1 LNSKEIH
8 CNELKNVFKTIFF
21 YILIIFCVFYKRKGD
36 DNVKE
41 VIWIS
46 RHRLLVEN
54 HLILRNA
61 FGEYCVVEV
70 NERMDANRLKEIVEE
85 LGRDRVYVVV
95 LPTHLIKVLL
105 DLGVEVYRFITKD
118 VEGRNLP
125 VGLERIVDLEIERV
139 V

>member
-1 LNSKEIH
+1 
-8 CNELKNVFKTIFF
+8 
-21 YILIIFCVFYKRKGD
+21 
-36 DNVKE
+36 
-41 VIWIS
+41 
-46 RHRLLVEN
+46 LVEN